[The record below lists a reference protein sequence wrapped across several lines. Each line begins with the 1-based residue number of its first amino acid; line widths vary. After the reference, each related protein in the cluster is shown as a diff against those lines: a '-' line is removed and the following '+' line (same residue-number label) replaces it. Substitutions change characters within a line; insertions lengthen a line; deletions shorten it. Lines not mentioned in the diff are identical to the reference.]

1 MRPNTS
7 IVKSLRSTCSVYQ
20 VNRVTNVSGGC
31 INEAKKYETDN
42 GDYFIKQNSDKGS
55 FEMFQAEF
63 LGLQTILETNSIR
76 APKPLVVDRLGDD
89 GAFIIMEYTDIAR
102 LTKEASVKLGEQLA
116 AMHKYPATLFG
127 FDVDNTIGSTP
138 QINTNR
144 THDWVEFFTKW
155 RLQYQLNLINEQY
168 QDHDL
173 HQLGMKLSKNIQQ
186 FFPPD
191 LQVTPAL
198 LHGRYHFVF

>member
-7 IVKSLRSTCSVYQ
+7 IVKSLRSTCSVHQ

-55 FEMFQAEF
+55 FEMFQAEL
-63 LGLQTILETNSIR
+63 LGLQTILETNSIQ
-76 APKPLVVDRLGDD
+76 APKPLVVDRLEDD
-89 GAFIIMEYTDIAR
+89 GAFLIMEYTDIAR

-116 AMHKYPATLFG
+116 VMHKHPATLFG

-155 RLQYQLNLINEQY
+155 RLEYQLNLINEQY

-198 LHGRYHFVF
+198 LHGRYYFVF